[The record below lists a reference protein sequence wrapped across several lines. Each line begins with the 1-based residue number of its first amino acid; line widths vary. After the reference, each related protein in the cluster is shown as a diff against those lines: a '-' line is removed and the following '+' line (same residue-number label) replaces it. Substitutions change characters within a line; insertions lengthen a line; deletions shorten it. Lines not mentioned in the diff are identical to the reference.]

1 MPNYAKNRKK
11 NVSQAALP
19 ALTLVALLAVWEVL
33 VRALN
38 VPAYV
43 LPAPTKVLAAL
54 WKDRADLL
62 RHSGVTVAE
71 ALGGMGISLVLA
83 LALGVLMD
91 VSEKVKGLLYPLLVV
106 TQTIPMI
113 VLSPILILYLGFGTA
128 PKILTVVLMCFFP
141 IAVSFTDGMARID
154 PGYVNLIRTYG
165 GSRMQVYTL
174 VKIPYAL
181 PALFSGLK
189 VAATYSIGGAVVGEW
204 VASQAGIG
212 YYLLRVKNSYALDKM
227 FASVLVIILLSLMM
241 NELITL
247 LQRACLPHLYR
258 NNQGRN

>member
-1 MPNYAKNRKK
+1 MKK
-11 NVSQAALP
+11 TSRAALP
-19 ALTLVALLAVWEVL
+19 ALAIGILLLVWEALVRLMEIPSYVLPSPSEVLVALWED
-33 VRALN
+33 R
-38 VPAYV
+38 
-43 LPAPTKVLAAL
+43 AAL
-54 WKDRADLL
+54 LQ
-62 RHSGVTVAE
+62 HSGITVAE

-83 LALGVLMD
+83 LALGMLMD
-91 VSEKVKGLLYPLLVV
+91 VSEKVKAVLYPILVV
-106 TQTIPMI
+106 TQTVPMI

-141 IAVSFTDGMARID
+141 IVVSFTDGMGQIA

-165 GSRMQVYTL
+165 GNTIQVYTL
-174 VKIPYAL
+174 VKIPYAM

-189 VAATYSIGGAVVGEW
+189 VAATYSISGAVVGEW

-241 NELITL
+241 NGLITL
-247 LQRACLPHLYR
+247 LQRLCLPHLYR
-258 NNQGRN
+258 KNRRRNRK

>member
-1 MPNYAKNRKK
+1 MKK
-11 NVSQAALP
+11 TSRAALP
-19 ALTLVALLAVWEVL
+19 ALAIAALLVAWEAL
-33 VRALN
+33 VRILKI
-38 VPAYV
+38 PSYV
-43 LPAPTKVLAAL
+43 LPAPTQVLAAL
-54 WKDRADLL
+54 WEDRAALL

-71 ALGGMGISLVLA
+71 ALGGMGISLVCA
-83 LALGVLMD
+83 VALGMLMD
-91 VSEKVKGLLYPLLVV
+91 FSEGVKSMLYPILVV
-106 TQTIPMI
+106 TQTVPMI
-113 VLSPILILYLGFGTA
+113 VLSPILILYLGFGAA

-141 IAVSFTDGMARID
+141 IVVSFTDGMGQID

-165 GSRMQVYTL
+165 GSRLQVYTL

-189 VAATYSIGGAVVGEW
+189 VVATYSVSGAVVGEW

-241 NELITL
+241 NGAITL
-247 LQRACLPHLYR
+247 LRRLCLPHLYR
-258 NNQGRN
+258 K

>member
-1 MPNYAKNRKK
+1 MKK
-11 NVSQAALP
+11 TSRAALP
-19 ALTLVALLAVWEVL
+19 ALAIIALLALWEAL
-33 VRALN
+33 VRLMDI
-38 VPAYV
+38 PSYV
-43 LPAPTKVLAAL
+43 LPSPSEVLAAL
-54 WKDRADLL
+54 WEDRAALL
-62 RHSGVTVAE
+62 QHSGVTVAE

-83 LALGVLMD
+83 LALGMLMD
-91 VSEKVKGLLYPLLVV
+91 VSEKVKAVLYPILVV
-106 TQTIPMI
+106 TQTVPMI

-141 IAVSFTDGMARID
+141 IVVSFTDGMGQIA

-165 GSRMQVYTL
+165 GNTLQVYTL
-174 VKIPYAL
+174 VKIPYAM

-189 VAATYSIGGAVVGEW
+189 VAATYSISGAVVGEW

-241 NELITL
+241 NGLITL
-247 LQRACLPHLYR
+247 LQRLCLPHLYR
-258 NNQGRN
+258 NKQGRNRK